1 MRDPR
6 IELRLVTRQQLVGRP
21 DWLARGEVEQVDFES
36 PADWERVCAGVDQ
49 VVHLV
54 SPNAGDCGHD
64 PEGSIGV
71 NIVGTLRVLDAAIAA
86 GVKRFVYMSSAHVY
100 GDLQGE
106 ITETSLTKARHPYAI
121 TKLAAEN
128 LVLAAHDAG
137 KIEAAVFR
145 LSNSY
150 GSPTHVG
157 VNAWMLLVNDLCRQ
171 AVAQRKM
178 RLRSSGVQVRDFIPI
193 DDVVRAV
200 EHALGL
206 VKDRLED
213 GLFNLGGDDCVSI
226 QTMAERVAVRCE
238 AILGYRPTIEHPAPL
253 PHERSLFLHYSSEK
267 LRRTGFVPARRI
279 HEEIDSTLRFCR
291 QFPLP

>member
-1 MRDPR
+1 MTPKA
-6 IELRLVTRQQLVGRP
+6 RL
-21 DWLARGEVEQVDFES
+21 AS
-36 PADWERVCAGVDQ
+36 
-49 VVHLV
+49 
-54 SPNAGDCGHD
+54 
-64 PEGSIGV
+64 
-71 NIVGTLRVLDAAIAA
+71 IVGTLRVLDAAIAA

-238 AILGYRPTIEHPAPL
+238 AILGYRPTIEHRRHFPMSGHCFCTTL
-253 PHERSLFLHYSSEK
+253 PKSSAGPGSCRLGGFMRKSTPRFDSVGSSLA
-267 LRRTGFVPARRI
+267 VV
-279 HEEIDSTLRFCR
+279 
-291 QFPLP
+291 